1 MHGAGSNYLSIHP
14 TTGVVS
20 LSQALDF
27 EQVPQIIMT
36 VEVRDGRGGLAATSL
51 TVNVND
57 RNDAPAFQ
65 GTPFS
70 VAISENVAYRSTV
83 VQITATDPDSSDTL
97 NYTLSGT
104 NSSYFQISSA
114 TGLILTARELDYE
127 DVNYFFLT
135 VSVSDGKTTVTQ
147 PLTVT
152 ITDTNDLPMFLNA
165 PYSVQINENV
175 IYSSI
180 ILANATD
187 PDNDTLRFTLSGSRS
202 SQFTIHGLTG
212 LVSLTETLNFEEF
225 TMFVLT
231 LTVSD
236 GKGGVS
242 DTTLTVEV
250 IDHNDP
256 PTFVNTPFSA
266 VIDENIDIG
275 TQIIQASATDEDKNS
290 SLTYS
295 LTGANSS
302 VFTISVTGIISTIGV
317 IDFESRSLYSLTIWV
332 GDGASTVSTPLTVA
346 INDINDLPVFT
357 NTSYTLS
364 LKERTGASV
373 SILQVSA
380 SDQDGDNIAYTFV
393 GITSSDFTINSA
405 NGVIATSIV
414 LDYERTPSYVLN
426 AQADDGNGGK
436 TLSNVIVN
444 VIDLNDETPLFNSA
458 SYNIHVTENA
468 LIGSS
473 VMTVTAS
480 DEDAA
485 DSALAY
491 ELSGTNSSHFA
502 VTSNGLIQAGRDIDY
517 ESVQGYSLTLTATD
531 SANNTGTTVIIITV
545 VNVNDND
552 PVFSAS
558 TLSVD
563 VSEGSAS
570 GTSVAKLTATDGD
583 LEDTITY
590 ALSGRVFFLLFNAP
604 IMLLIIPITISLH
617 VSGG

>member
-36 VEVRDGRGGLAATSL
+36 VEARDGRGGLAATSL

-83 VQITATDPDSSDTL
+83 VQITATDPDNSDTL

-302 VFTISVTGIISTIGV
+302 VFTISVTGVISTIGV
-317 IDFESRSLYSLTIWV
+317 IDFESRNFYSLTIWV
-332 GDGASTVSTPLTVA
+332 GDGATTVNTPLTVA

-364 LKERTGASV
+364 LKERTGTSV

-380 SDQDGDNIAYTFV
+380 SDQDGDNFAYTFV

-436 TLSNVIVN
+436 TLSNVILN

-458 SYNIHVTENA
+458 SYNSHVTENA

-491 ELSGTNSSHFA
+491 ELSGKNSSHFT
-502 VTSNGLIQAGRDIDY
+502 VTSNGLIQTGRDIDF
-517 ESVQGYSLTLTATD
+517 ESVQGYSLTLTAID

-552 PVFSAS
+552 PVFSAGM
-558 TLSVD
+558 LSVD
-563 VSEGSAS
+563 VSEGSAP
-570 GTSVAKLTATDGD
+570 GTSVAQLTATDGD

-590 ALSGRVFFLLFNAP
+590 ALSGKVSFN
-604 IMLLIIPITISLH
+604 H
-617 VSGG
+617 Y

>member
-1 MHGAGSNYLSIHP
+1 M
-14 TTGVVS
+14 
-20 LSQALDF
+20 
-27 EQVPQIIMT
+27 
-36 VEVRDGRGGLAATSL
+36 
-51 TVNVND
+51 
-57 RNDAPAFQ
+57 
-65 GTPFS
+65 
-70 VAISENVAYRSTV
+70 
-83 VQITATDPDSSDTL
+83 
-97 NYTLSGT
+97 
-104 NSSYFQISSA
+104 
-114 TGLILTARELDYE
+114 
-127 DVNYFFLT
+127 
-135 VSVSDGKTTVTQ
+135 
-147 PLTVT
+147 
-152 ITDTNDLPMFLNA
+152 
-165 PYSVQINENV
+165 
-175 IYSSI
+175 
-180 ILANATD
+180 
-187 PDNDTLRFTLSGSRS
+187 
-202 SQFTIHGLTG
+202 
-212 LVSLTETLNFEEF
+212 
-225 TMFVLT
+225 
-231 LTVSD
+231 
-236 GKGGVS
+236 
-242 DTTLTVEV
+242 
-250 IDHNDP
+250 
-256 PTFVNTPFSA
+256 
-266 VIDENIDIG
+266 
-275 TQIIQASATDEDKNS
+275 
-290 SLTYS
+290 
-295 LTGANSS
+295 
-302 VFTISVTGIISTIGV
+302 

-380 SDQDGDNIAYTFV
+380 SDQDGDNIVYTFV

-405 NGVIATSIV
+405 NGVIATSVV

-458 SYNIHVTENA
+458 SYNSYVTENA

-473 VMTVTAS
+473 VMIVTAS

-502 VTSNGLIQAGRDIDY
+502 VTSNGLIQTGRDIDY

-552 PVFSAS
+552 PVFSAA

-563 VSEGSAS
+563 VSEGSAP

-590 ALSGRVFFLLFNAP
+590 ALSGKVSFN
-604 IMLLIIPITISLH
+604 H
-617 VSGG
+617 Y

>member
-36 VEVRDGRGGLAATSL
+36 VEARDGRKGLAATSL

-83 VQITATDPDSSDTL
+83 VQITATDPDNSDTL

-266 VIDENIDIG
+266 VIDENINIG

-364 LKERTGASV
+364 LKERTGALV

-405 NGVIATSIV
+405 NGVIATSVV

-458 SYNIHVTENA
+458 SYNSYVTENA

-491 ELSGTNSSHFA
+491 ELSGTNNSHFA
-502 VTSNGLIQAGRDIDY
+502 VTSNGLIQTGRDIDY

-552 PVFSAS
+552 PVFSAA

-563 VSEGSAS
+563 VSEGSAP

-590 ALSGRVFFLLFNAP
+590 ALSGKVSFN
-604 IMLLIIPITISLH
+604 H
-617 VSGG
+617 Y

>member
-36 VEVRDGRGGLAATSL
+36 VEARDGRGGLAATSL

-266 VIDENIDIG
+266 VIDENINIG

-380 SDQDGDNIAYTFV
+380 SDQDGDNIVYTFV

-405 NGVIATSIV
+405 NGVIATSVV

-458 SYNIHVTENA
+458 SYNSYVTENA

-473 VMTVTAS
+473 VMIVTAS

-502 VTSNGLIQAGRDIDY
+502 VTSNGLIQTGRDIDY

-545 VNVNDND
+545 MNVNDND
-552 PVFSAS
+552 PVFSAA

-563 VSEGSAS
+563 VSEGSAP

-590 ALSGRVFFLLFNAP
+590 ALSGKVSFN
-604 IMLLIIPITISLH
+604 H
-617 VSGG
+617 Y

>member
-36 VEVRDGRGGLAATSL
+36 VEARDGRGGLAATSL

-70 VAISENVAYRSTV
+70 VAINENVPYRSTV

-180 ILANATD
+180 IWANATD

-405 NGVIATSIV
+405 NGVIATSVV

-458 SYNIHVTENA
+458 SYNSHVTENA

-491 ELSGTNSSHFA
+491 ELSGTNSSHFT
-502 VTSNGLIQAGRDIDY
+502 VTSNGLIQTGRDIDF
-517 ESVQGYSLTLTATD
+517 ESVQGYSLTLTAAD

-552 PVFSAS
+552 PVFSAA

-563 VSEGSAS
+563 VSEGSAP
-570 GTSVAKLTATDGD
+570 GTSVAQLTATDGD

-590 ALSGRVFFLLFNAP
+590 ALSGKVSFN
-604 IMLLIIPITISLH
+604 H
-617 VSGG
+617 Y

>member
-36 VEVRDGRGGLAATSL
+36 VEARDGCGGLAATSL

-83 VQITATDPDSSDTL
+83 VQITATDPDNSDTL

-266 VIDENIDIG
+266 VIDENINIG

-380 SDQDGDNIAYTFV
+380 SDQDGDNIVYTFV

-405 NGVIATSIV
+405 NGVIATSVV

-458 SYNIHVTENA
+458 SYNSYVTENA

-473 VMTVTAS
+473 VMIVTAS

-502 VTSNGLIQAGRDIDY
+502 VTSNGLIQTGRDIDY

-552 PVFSAS
+552 PVFSAA

-563 VSEGSAS
+563 VSEGSAP

-590 ALSGRVFFLLFNAP
+590 ALSGKVSFN
-604 IMLLIIPITISLH
+604 H
-617 VSGG
+617 Y

>member
-36 VEVRDGRGGLAATSL
+36 VEARDGRGGLAATSL

-83 VQITATDPDSSDTL
+83 VQITATDPDNSDTL

-266 VIDENIDIG
+266 VIDENINIG

-364 LKERTGASV
+364 LKERTGALV

-405 NGVIATSIV
+405 NGVIATSVV

-458 SYNIHVTENA
+458 SYNSYVTENA

-491 ELSGTNSSHFA
+491 ELSGTNNSHFA
-502 VTSNGLIQAGRDIDY
+502 VTSNGLIQTGRDIDY

-552 PVFSAS
+552 PVFSAA

-563 VSEGSAS
+563 VSEGSAP

-590 ALSGRVFFLLFNAP
+590 ALSGKVSFN
-604 IMLLIIPITISLH
+604 H
-617 VSGG
+617 Y

>member
-36 VEVRDGRGGLAATSL
+36 VEARDGHGGLAATSL

-65 GTPFS
+65 GTLFS

-202 SQFTIHGLTG
+202 SQFTIHRLTG

-225 TMFVLT
+225 TTFVLT

-317 IDFESRSLYSLTIWV
+317 IDFESRSFYSLTIWV

-380 SDQDGDNIAYTFV
+380 SDQDGDNIVYTFV

-405 NGVIATSIV
+405 NGVIATSVV

-458 SYNIHVTENA
+458 SYNSYVTENA

-473 VMTVTAS
+473 VMIVTAS

-502 VTSNGLIQAGRDIDY
+502 VTSNGLIQTGRDIDY

-552 PVFSAS
+552 PVFSAA

-563 VSEGSAS
+563 VSEGSAP

-590 ALSGRVFFLLFNAP
+590 ALSGKVSFN
-604 IMLLIIPITISLH
+604 H
-617 VSGG
+617 Y

>member
-1 MHGAGSNYLSIHP
+1 M
-14 TTGVVS
+14 
-20 LSQALDF
+20 
-27 EQVPQIIMT
+27 
-36 VEVRDGRGGLAATSL
+36 
-51 TVNVND
+51 
-57 RNDAPAFQ
+57 
-65 GTPFS
+65 
-70 VAISENVAYRSTV
+70 
-83 VQITATDPDSSDTL
+83 
-97 NYTLSGT
+97 
-104 NSSYFQISSA
+104 
-114 TGLILTARELDYE
+114 
-127 DVNYFFLT
+127 NYFFLT

-180 ILANATD
+180 ILANAAD

-225 TMFVLT
+225 TTFVLT

-317 IDFESRSLYSLTIWV
+317 IDFESRSFYSLTIWV

-426 AQADDGNGGK
+426 AQADDGNDGK

-458 SYNIHVTENA
+458 SYNSHVTENA

-491 ELSGTNSSHFA
+491 ELSGTNSSHFT
-502 VTSNGLIQAGRDIDY
+502 VTSNGLIQTGRDIDF

-545 VNVNDND
+545 VNMNDND

-563 VSEGSAS
+563 VSEGSAP

-590 ALSGRVFFLLFNAP
+590 ALSGKVSFNRY
-604 IMLLIIPITISLH
+604 
-617 VSGG
+617 

>member
-36 VEVRDGRGGLAATSL
+36 VEARDGCGGLAATSL

-266 VIDENIDIG
+266 VIDENINIG

-380 SDQDGDNIAYTFV
+380 SDQDGDNIVYTFV

-405 NGVIATSIV
+405 NGVIATSVV

-458 SYNIHVTENA
+458 SYNSYVTENA

-473 VMTVTAS
+473 VMIVTAS

-502 VTSNGLIQAGRDIDY
+502 VTSNGLIQTGRDIDY

-552 PVFSAS
+552 PVFSAA

-563 VSEGSAS
+563 VSEGSAP

-590 ALSGRVFFLLFNAP
+590 ALSGKVSFN
-604 IMLLIIPITISLH
+604 H
-617 VSGG
+617 Y

>member
-36 VEVRDGRGGLAATSL
+36 VEARDGRGGLAATSL

-83 VQITATDPDSSDTL
+83 VQITATDPDNSDTL

-302 VFTISVTGIISTIGV
+302 VFTISVTGVISTIGV
-317 IDFESRSLYSLTIWV
+317 IDFESRNFYSLTIWV
-332 GDGASTVSTPLTVA
+332 GDGATTVNTPLTVA

-364 LKERTGASV
+364 LKERTGTSV

-380 SDQDGDNIAYTFV
+380 SDQDGDNFAYTFV

-458 SYNIHVTENA
+458 SYNSYVTENA

-473 VMTVTAS
+473 VMIVTAS

-502 VTSNGLIQAGRDIDY
+502 VTSNGLIQTGRDIDY

-552 PVFSAS
+552 PVFSAA

-563 VSEGSAS
+563 VSEGSAP

-590 ALSGRVFFLLFNAP
+590 ALSGKVSFN
-604 IMLLIIPITISLH
+604 H
-617 VSGG
+617 Y

>member
-36 VEVRDGRGGLAATSL
+36 VEARDSRGGLAATSL

-225 TMFVLT
+225 TKFVLT

-266 VIDENIDIG
+266 VIDENINIG

-332 GDGASTVSTPLTVA
+332 GDGASIVSTPLTVA

-426 AQADDGNGGK
+426 AEADDGKGGK

-458 SYNIHVTENA
+458 SYNSHVKENA

-491 ELSGTNSSHFA
+491 ELSGKNSSHFT
-502 VTSNGLIQAGRDIDY
+502 VTSNGLIQTGRDIDF
-517 ESVQGYSLTLTATD
+517 ESVQGYSLTLTAID

-552 PVFSAS
+552 PVFSAA

-563 VSEGSAS
+563 VSEGSAP

-590 ALSGRVFFLLFNAP
+590 ALSGKVSFN
-604 IMLLIIPITISLH
+604 H
-617 VSGG
+617 Y

>member
-65 GTPFS
+65 GTLFS

-225 TMFVLT
+225 NTFVLT

-317 IDFESRSLYSLTIWV
+317 IDFESRSFYSLTIWV

-458 SYNIHVTENA
+458 SYNSHVTENA

-491 ELSGTNSSHFA
+491 ELSGTNSSHFT
-502 VTSNGLIQAGRDIDY
+502 VTSNGLIQTGRDIDF
-517 ESVQGYSLTLTATD
+517 ESVQGYSLTLTSTD
-531 SANNTGTTVIIITV
+531 SANNTGTTVIIIKV

-563 VSEGSAS
+563 VSEGSAP

-590 ALSGRVFFLLFNAP
+590 ALSGKVSFNRY
-604 IMLLIIPITISLH
+604 
-617 VSGG
+617 